1 LAGTFVTA
9 PARIPY
15 FNNAFDVRDI
25 QQKKDTG
32 K

>member
-1 LAGTFVTA
+1 VTA
-9 PARIPY
+9 PARILY

>member
-1 LAGTFVTA
+1 VTA